1 MQLPLFCHYIP
12 YVCPSYLNNWQKYWK
27 SQYAEYVDQTDVLF
41 LSHKMY
47 LEAIL
52 HDVDSKIHY
61 ADKKNFSIISLSAI
75 FIFPVNMD
83 WVHYV
88 SSELCNKLQN
98 IHWGA
103 YANTNAS
110 LSAWY

>member
-1 MQLPLFCHYIP
+1 
-12 YVCPSYLNNWQKYWK
+12 
-27 SQYAEYVDQTDVLF
+27 
-41 LSHKMY
+41 MY

-61 ADKKNFSIISLSAI
+61 ADKENFSIISLSAI

-83 WVHYV
+83 WVRSDYV
-88 SSELCNKLQN
+88 RSEFCNKLQN

-103 YANTNAS
+103 YTNTNAS